1 MASCMLAAAI
11 THLSA
16 RTPPQSHALTA
27 HFEFPR
33 RAAAGPAEV
42 HVDEVRLG
50 AQLSTLHLTL
60 WQGSGAARRR
70 VVLAYVVQT
79 NLQRHGGG
87 FSLPT
92 GFETTPAAGL
102 PQPVPDLASLG
113 SSTTTT
119 TTTGD
124 DRWER
129 FEVPRAARPV
139 LRSMLQWEFYM
150 PRQGVP
156 APAPGVLDM
165 WTRLASGERITQ
177 AALAYVVDSFP
188 VRCSSGLP
196 SPSILIPLASK
207 VVGLIV
213 HTSPGRG

>member
-1 MASCMLAAAI
+1 MASCMLAAAT

-16 RTPPQSHALTA
+16 RTPPQPHALTA

-42 HVDEVRLG
+42 HVDEVKLG
-50 AQLSTLHLTL
+50 AQLSTLHLIL
-60 WQGSGAARRR
+60 WQGAGAARRR

-79 NLQRHGGG
+79 DLRRHDGGGIGG

-113 SSTTTT
+113 TTTT
-119 TTTGD
+119 TTSD
-124 DRWER
+124 SRWER
-129 FEVPRAARPV
+129 FEVPRAARAV

-150 PRQGVP
+150 PRPGVP
-156 APAPGVLDM
+156 ATAPGVLDM
-165 WTRLASGERITQ
+165 WTRLASGERISQ

-188 VRCSSGLP
+188 VRRSSF
-196 SPSILIPLASK
+196 PLYSD
-207 VVGLIV
+207 
-213 HTSPGRG
+213 P